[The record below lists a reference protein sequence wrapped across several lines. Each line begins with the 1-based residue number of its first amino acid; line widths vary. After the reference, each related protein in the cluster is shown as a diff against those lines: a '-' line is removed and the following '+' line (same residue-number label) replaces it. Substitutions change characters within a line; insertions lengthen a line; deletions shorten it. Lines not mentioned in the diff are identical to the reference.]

1 MTVKDLIRELETLKA
16 TGVSEDTELVLFADY
31 TLEGENYKS
40 AIQMDTLSIS
50 INDDCVQL
58 FMEGE

>member
-1 MTVKDLIRELETLKA
+1 MTVKNLIRELEKLKA
-16 TGVSEDTELVLFADY
+16 AGVSEDTELVLFADY

-40 AIQMDTLSIS
+40 AIQMDTLSVS
-50 INDDCVQL
+50 INGDCVQL

>member
-16 TGVSEDTELVLFADY
+16 AGVSEDTELILFADY

-40 AIQMDTLSIS
+40 AIQMDTLSVS
-50 INDDCVQL
+50 INGDCVQL

>member
-1 MTVKDLIRELETLKA
+1 MTLQNLIKELTDLYA
-16 TGVSEDTELVLFADY
+16 AGVSGDTELVLFADY

-40 AIQMDTLSIS
+40 AIQMDTLSVA
-50 INDDCVQL
+50 INGDYVQL

>member
-1 MTVKDLIRELETLKA
+1 MTLQNLINELTDLYAE
-16 TGVSEDTELVLFADY
+16 GVPGDTELILFADR
-31 TLEGENYKS
+31 TIEGTKYKS

-50 INDDCVQL
+50 INGDCVQL